1 MTTMQIE
8 SRKANLLPFLAL
20 ALVLAVLFLAV
31 SAPSRHA
38 VTGHGANA
46 YSVTQRFKRVDPDD
60 DDVWSRTCQDGRK
73 YTFRMLHNNDG
84 KFAVDVSIDDPI
96 TGENITRFTTTS
108 KNWVARKL
116 RLCE

>member
-1 MTTMQIE
+1 MATMQME
-8 SRKANLLPFLAL
+8 QPTNKKPLLMLTAVL
-20 ALVLAVLFLAV
+20 LAVLYLAV
-31 SAPSRHA
+31 SQPSNHA
-38 VTGHGANA
+38 VTRHDHNA
-46 YSVTQRFKRVDPDD
+46 WSVTQRFKRVDPDD
-60 DDVWSRTCQDGRK
+60 DDVWSRTCQDRRK